1 MLIRLGDFRKMVK
14 EALDESSLVPHPS
27 IESAI
32 EKMVDTWIEDQKAL
46 FDPQDPTMARSGEKE
61 WAVQV
66 AMAGRE
72 LEERMLE
79 VADEVMDRLHG
90 GEFYHGTPKV
100 TSPKIP
106 F

>member
-1 MLIRLGDFRKMVK
+1 MKIKLGEFRKLVK
-14 EALDESSLVPHPS
+14 EALDESMLAPHPT
-27 IESAI
+27 IELAI
-32 EKMVDTWIEDQKAL
+32 EKMVDTWIEDQKAS
-46 FDPQDPTMARSGEKE
+46 FDPSDPTMARSGEKE
-61 WAVQV
+61 WHVQV